1 MDTMEEDYE
10 EELLANALYIFL
22 LLVMCATAL
31 GGVAFGLREY
41 LLSPRASAPVVKDTL
56 SPPTVPV
63 VKETLPP
70 PMVSDAAK
78 APDPILVAIEPKEID
93 ESVALSPKTTPFPS
107 LKLQPSLKPPP
118 KLDVVPDHSPV
129 AGGSVSQFLN
139 SKFSSP
145 HMPPSVARTCY
156 TLEQLYSWNPT
167 STSTNLYTHP
177 VALNIPHTD
186 FDSAYAADKA
196 IHECLNQLALS
207 RKPNSNAS
215 GQSAWVL
222 QMAVAPLLSFG
233 YASPQNAN
241 YFLTSFHSLMV
252 YLIDSANLFDLLGVI
267 GAVALRNVVTV
278 CLAYCTAHWR
288 YRATKRQRVQTAIES
303 KFGSWNCEP
312 AAIGQLS
319 VLRLLLN
326 LELGFQGVQVEQSIV
341 AGCRSLARQMC
352 LKLYCNDYLGFLP
365 LLAQAIHVTE
375 VSEHKIPFYEL
386 VLIIVKRHSI
396 CCMADY
402 IGDRQTDLKL
412 LVQHGFWNRHCF
424 GVNEIANAICLHVS
438 SQGYNGAAWMKEA
451 EHGKCKI
458 AAAPREGT
466 AQEAET
472 KTQQDTKKAKELAT
486 PGSWSEAQLKDS
498 ESTAEGKIK
507 RLPSLRQFGFQ

>member
-41 LLSPRASAPVVKDTL
+41 LLSPRPSAPVA
-56 SPPTVPV
+56 
-63 VKETLPP
+63 KETLPP
-70 PMVSDAAK
+70 VTVPVAPK
-78 APDPILVAIEPKEID
+78 APDPIIVAIEPKKIN
-93 ESVALSPKTTPFPS
+93 ESVALSIKTTPFPS

-118 KLDVVPDHSPV
+118 KLDVVFDQSPV
-129 AGGSVSQFLN
+129 AGGSISHFLN

-145 HMPPSVARTCY
+145 HMPPIVARKCY
-156 TLEQLYSWNPT
+156 TLEQLYAWNQT
-167 STSTNLYTHP
+167 STSTNLFTHP
-177 VALNIPHTD
+177 VALNIPHTN
-186 FDSAYAADKA
+186 FDTAYAADKA

-207 RKPNSNAS
+207 CNPNFKAS
-215 GQSAWVL
+215 GQFAWML
-222 QMAVAPLLSFG
+222 QMAMVPLLSCG
-233 YASPQNAN
+233 YASLENAN

-252 YLIDSANLFDLLGVI
+252 YLIDSANLFDMLGVI

-288 YRATKRQRVQTAIES
+288 YRAIKRQRVQTAIES

-326 LELGFQGVQVEQSIV
+326 LELGFQGVQVEPSIV
-341 AGCRSLARQMC
+341 AGCRSLARQVC

-386 VLIIVKRHSI
+386 VQILVKRHSI

-402 IGDRQTDLKL
+402 IGDRHTDLKL

-451 EHGKCKI
+451 EHGKRQI
-458 AAAPREGT
+458 AAAQRES
-466 AQEAET
+466 AAKEAET
-472 KTQQDTKKAKELAT
+472 KTQQDTRGETKLAT
-486 PGSWSEAQLKDS
+486 PGSWSEAQRKDF
-498 ESTAEGKIK
+498 ESPADVKIK